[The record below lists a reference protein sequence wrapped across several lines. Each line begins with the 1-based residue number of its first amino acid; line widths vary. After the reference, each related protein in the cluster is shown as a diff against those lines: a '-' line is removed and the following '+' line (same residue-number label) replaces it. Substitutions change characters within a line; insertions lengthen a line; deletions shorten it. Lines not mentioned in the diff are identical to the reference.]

1 MARWRGVVLEPPAN
15 GADIPATSA
24 EERQPPAEFPSLPRR
39 QGCRRYAP
47 LHHGQ
52 AGSGPPALCLGVLT
66 GREIGQTDDIPA
78 DRRSPELREIATTM
92 HVYETSLV
100 YSLIRLGEDY
110 PLNSPAKIIDYMQG
124 AFADAPLQESFW
136 IICLDRKS
144 KPISRTRITLGTLTA
159 TLVEPRE
166 VFRIAILASAAA
178 IIVVHNHPSGD
189 PQPSSA
195 DTAATRQ
202 LREAANIMRIDLL
215 DHVIIGEPC
224 YDPTGRGYFSYAEHG
239 IL

>member
-1 MARWRGVVLEPPAN
+1 
-15 GADIPATSA
+15 
-24 EERQPPAEFPSLPRR
+24 
-39 QGCRRYAP
+39 
-47 LHHGQ
+47 
-52 AGSGPPALCLGVLT
+52 
-66 GREIGQTDDIPA
+66 
-78 DRRSPELREIATTM
+78 M
-92 HVYETSLV
+92 HVYETSLQ

-110 PLNSPAKIIDYMQG
+110 PLNNAARIIDYMEG
-124 AFADAPLQESFW
+124 AFLDAPLQESFW

-166 VFRIAILASAAA
+166 VFRVAILASAAA

-189 PQPSSA
+189 PQPSRA
-195 DTAATRQ
+195 DTATTRQ
-202 LREAANIMRIDLL
+202 LREAANIMGIDLF

-224 YDPTGRGYFSYAEHG
+224 YDPTGKGYFSYAEHR